1 MRNAHWLGKLFVLCT
16 FGGTASVVAAQDQ
29 GAGVGG
35 GGSVGGAASIEGGDV
50 DTGGSASGGASAP
63 ASSSAPTYASDSG
76 FEEPSSGSSD
86 ARLGVQLRLDALNMI
101 GVGGS
106 INLPGPGGPILIGG
120 PIEVGIGPSVPLATP
135 GVRFVDGKL
144 FLGLGLGFVGGN
156 NDTGG
161 GGGGADRGQSG
172 FSLSPLVSYDV
183 LSDAVAALHLVGW
196 FNIASLGEEEDC
208 NAAGVC
214 SDDPNSDAS
223 GLGLNLGAGVRG
235 KLSEGLAIGGEFG
248 WGFMSGSVGPVDYFN
263 HGLFGTLLFE
273 ASVGL

>member
-1 MRNAHWLGKLFVLCT
+1 MRQAMGWVGVLGLAVALAVP
-16 FGGTASVVAAQDQ
+16 ASARAQDQ
-29 GAGVGG
+29 GGGVGA
-35 GGSVGGAASIEGGDV
+35 GGSVGGAANIESGDV

-63 ASSSAPTYASDSG
+63 AGSTPTYAASADPG
-76 FEEPSSGSSD
+76 FEEPSSGSSG
-86 ARLGVQLRLDALNMI
+86 ARLGIQGRIDALN
-101 GVGGS
+101 VLDLVS
-106 INLPGPGGPILIGG
+106 PIRQ
-120 PIEVGIGPSVPLATP
+120 GIGPAVPIVTP

-144 FLGLGLGFVGGN
+144 FLGLGLGFVGGR

-183 LSDAVAALHLVGW
+183 LSDAAAALHLGGW

-214 SDDPNSDAS
+214 ADDPNSDAS
-223 GLGLNLGAGVRG
+223 GLGLNLAAGIRG

-248 WGFMSGSVGPVDYFN
+248 WGFMSGSVGPQDYFN